1 VRGGSSIGE
10 SPRARSPCSKSGGLC
25 HSIAASQRGMPRDR
39 SAMPCLTG
47 RIFHQFSQTQ
57 VLFAD
62 VIDGLLVSVVVA
74 GSAAP

>member
-1 VRGGSSIGE
+1 
-10 SPRARSPCSKSGGLC
+10 
-25 HSIAASQRGMPRDR
+25 MPRDR

-62 VIDGLLVSVVVA
+62 AIDGLLVSVVGA